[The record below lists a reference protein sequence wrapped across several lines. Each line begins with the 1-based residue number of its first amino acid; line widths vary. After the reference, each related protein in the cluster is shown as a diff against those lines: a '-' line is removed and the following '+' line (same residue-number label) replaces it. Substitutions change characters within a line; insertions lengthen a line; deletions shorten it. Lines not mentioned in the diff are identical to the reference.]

1 MPTKYERQ
9 IEGTKSSLF
18 LWEFFEEMIT
28 KKQVEE
34 LIEAKLEETN
44 CFIVELEIGEGNT
57 ISLEIDRMEGVTVQ
71 DCMAFS
77 RAVEHN
83 LDREVED
90 FELQVSSPGLDKPFR
105 VKEQYQKNIGRKV
118 KVVPTEGNVIKGELK
133 EVNEDEVVV
142 EYSYKER
149 IDGRKKKETIVK
161 KEKINFNNIK
171 ETTVI
176 ISFK

>member
-1 MPTKYERQ
+1 
-9 IEGTKSSLF
+9 
-18 LWEFFEEMIT
+18 MIT
-28 KKQVEE
+28 KEQVQD
-34 LIEAKLEETN
+34 LIQDKLDETG
-44 CFIVELEIGEGNT
+44 CFVVELEIGEGNA
-57 ISLEIDRMEGVTVQ
+57 ISLEIDSLKGITVQ
-71 DCMAFS
+71 DCMSFS

-105 VKEQYQKNIGRKV
+105 VKEQYQKNIGRNI
-118 KVVPTEGNVIKGELK
+118 KVVRVEGNVVKGELK
-133 EVNEDEVVV
+133 EVNEDDIVV

-149 IDGRKKKETIVK
+149 IEGRKKKQTIIEQEEIK
-161 KEKINFNNIK
+161 FNNIK

>member
-1 MPTKYERQ
+1 
-9 IEGTKSSLF
+9 
-18 LWEFFEEMIT
+18 MIT
-28 KKQVEE
+28 KQQVQS
-34 LIEAKLEETN
+34 LIQDKLEENN
-44 CFIVELEIGEGNT
+44 CFVVELEIGEGNA
-57 ISLEIDRMEGVTVQ
+57 ISLEIDSLNGITVQ
-71 DCMAFS
+71 DCMSFS

-105 VKEQYQKNIGRKV
+105 VKEQYQKNIGRNV
-118 KVVPTEGNVIKGELK
+118 KVVPVEGVVVKGKLK
-133 EVNEDEVVV
+133 EVNGEGIVV

-149 IDGRKKKETIVK
+149 IEGRKKKETITK
-161 KEKINFNNIK
+161 QEKINFNNIK